1 MKRTFFLLTAF
12 VILSLSAQSQK
23 KYIDAFYRT
32 KGNGQYIC
40 LNSNGLALVVF
51 DEVGCFEMDYVGKY
65 EMSNDTIIIDG
76 ELFGK
81 ELYLI
86 KDDRLCWYNSW
97 STKEFSKK
105 RHGLKLMTA
114 KEIEKFSV
122 RHKYELDNFKFRI
135 TNGVLEPIPNNEPER
150 EAPKK

>member
-1 MKRTFFLLTAF
+1 MKKTIF
-12 VILSLSAQSQK
+12 VSIVLVIMSLSAQSQK

-40 LNSNGLALVVF
+40 LNSNGLALVVI
-51 DEVGCFEMDYVGKY
+51 DEVGSFEMDYVGKY

-86 KDDRLCWYNSW
+86 KDDRLCWYNSR
-97 STKEFSKK
+97 STKEFSK
-105 RHGLKLMTA
+105 
-114 KEIEKFSV
+114 
-122 RHKYELDNFKFRI
+122 
-135 TNGVLEPIPNNEPER
+135 NGTV
-150 EAPKK
+150 